1 MNDLKNILV
10 EKIKNQFPQI
20 RKPDDYADL
29 ILEGKKLGAIDR
41 IHAKKRRLF
50 LESDIVSAS
59 IFTSSYSRLGLL
71 DRLKGA
77 DKTIAVS
84 STRRKPGLAFA
95 HSMIL
100 HYLNYE
106 RYLLYQ
112 HIAKDPRIKRIVCS
126 VLKVSTKTSI
136 QSLQKQIEVGDVYKQ
151 TSIYTKIYS
160 KIKKQAIPI
169 SYMWLGVV
177 ALPADRYYLSNLS
190 NTLLSRAEI

>member
-1 MNDLKNILV
+1 MISRNQLIL
-10 EKIKNQFPQI
+10 EIKNNFSTV
-20 RKPDDYADL
+20 RKADDYADL
-29 ILEGKKLGAIDR
+29 ILEGKRLGAIDR

-50 LESDIVSAS
+50 LESGTVSAS

-71 DRLKGA
+71 DRLKDA

-84 STRRKPGLAFA
+84 STRRRPGFAFS

-106 RYLLYQ
+106 RHLLYQ
-112 HIAKDPRIKRIVCS
+112 HIVKNPRIKSTVCS

-177 ALPADRYYLSNLS
+177 ALPADLYYLSNLS